1 MELSAVPYVEVF
13 DELSRVVGN
22 SVLND
27 VARVGGNVYDI
38 LVLRMENSSSYPFV
52 AVDDMGCLQLIFH
65 RPYQQLALELFGRI
79 AGGVGG
85 QHIVGIGLAPLH
97 VGHTEIFD

>member
-1 MELSAVPYVEVF
+1 MELSAVSYVEVF
-13 DELSRVVGN
+13 DELSRVVGY

-52 AVDDMGCLQLIFH
+52 AVDDMQV
-65 RPYQQLALELFGRI
+65 
-79 AGGVGG
+79 GVR
-85 QHIVGIGLAPLH
+85 
-97 VGHTEIFD
+97 